1 MTLLRR
7 KDFRFIHRLRVRW
20 AEVDMQKIVFNAHYL
35 MYFDTAIADYWRAL
49 ALPYE
54 SAMVQLGG
62 DLYVRKATVEYLGS
76 ARVDDQL
83 DVSIRCQHI
92 GKSSILFSGAIF
104 RGDEHLI
111 SCELV
116 YVFADPRTQKS
127 RPVPEA
133 LRSILAGYE
142 AREPMI
148 KIEVGP
154 WNALRD
160 GASQVRAEVFEHEQ
174 GIPAEMASDEFDPG
188 AVHALARNRLGQPVA
203 TARLLQHAPGVGRVG
218 RMAVNRV
225 LRGSHLGRDVLRA
238 LLEVA
243 SMRGDQEVCLYAQR
257 RAEEF
262 YLLQGFRP
270 RGEPFEEAGISH
282 IEMAMPLVKV
292 MSPPS
297 VG

>member
-1 MTLLRR
+1 M
-7 KDFRFIHRLRVRW
+7 
-20 AEVDMQKIVFNAHYL
+20 
-35 MYFDTAIADYWRAL
+35 
-49 ALPYE
+49 
-54 SAMVQLGG
+54 S
-62 DLYVRKATVEYLGS
+62 
-76 ARVDDQL
+76 
-83 DVSIRCQHI
+83 SIRCQHI

-127 RPVPEA
+127 KPVPEA
-133 LRSILAGYE
+133 LRAILAGYE
-142 AREPMI
+142 AREPMV

-174 GIPAEMASDEFDPG
+174 GIPSEMASDEFDPG

-262 YLLQGFRP
+262 HLLP
-270 RGEPFEEAGISH
+270 
-282 IEMAMPLVKV
+282 PLLLARCR
-292 MSPPS
+292 SPPPLPRTSPRPLPSPS
-297 VG
+297 VSRPPLAPPYPPPPLSPPPCVGLACRAVAPPPSAQPILAAVRGGRLAQAWRSV